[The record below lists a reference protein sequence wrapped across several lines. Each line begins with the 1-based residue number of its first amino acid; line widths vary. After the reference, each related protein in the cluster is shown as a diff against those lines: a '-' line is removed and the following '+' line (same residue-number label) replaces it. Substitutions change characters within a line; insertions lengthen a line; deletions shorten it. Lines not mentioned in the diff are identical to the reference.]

1 MKTLEAEVEVNVPIP
16 TAYNQWTQFE
26 DFPEFMDGVE
36 SVRQVSDSTQ
46 HWVAEVAGKRKEW
59 EAHITEQEPDRL
71 IAWEGF
77 GTPANRGRVFFEPAG
92 DGLGTRVRVSID
104 YETEGVVEGIGDA
117 LGFLERRV
125 QGDLDRFKDFIEGRQ
140 HETGAWR
147 GEIHEPPQRSAS

>member
-1 MKTLEAEVEVNVPIP
+1 
-16 TAYNQWTQFE
+16 
-26 DFPEFMDGVE
+26 
-36 SVRQVSDSTQ
+36 
-46 HWVAEVAGKRKEW
+46 VAEVAGKRKEW

-104 YETEGVVEGIGDA
+104 YETEGVVEGVGDA